1 MKITK
6 KKRKLI
12 IKITKKKRKLI
23 IKITKKKRK
32 LIIKITKKKY
42 DETEKKGIQCAYICG
57 HSKPYLGRR
66 EMWSLKPHIGQREK
80 GPDIKPHSR
89 L

>member
-6 KKRKLI
+6 KKRKII
-12 IKITKKKRKLI
+12 IKIIKKRYDETKKKRNTMRVYMWSL
-23 IKITKKKRK
+23 
-32 LIIKITKKKY
+32 
-42 DETEKKGIQCAYICG
+42 E
-57 HSKPYLGRR
+57 PYLGRK